1 MIYGIRSARYF
12 SWKEKTC
19 GWPVNREASTIAVK
33 SDNGQR
39 LTATALSAAMKLKQE
54 SSQKSQM
61 PCGMR
66 QYGGCWKPPPTV
78 HNMPKVLS
86 ELSGS
91 VCIKYQLI
99 VEDVPS
105 LRQWGKGI
113 EKGISVINENNQ
125 NWFTEKEL
133 EMLSDALLCQIN
145 CINCMKP
152 MAASMDI
159 TQIVDDHIKSIQ
171 QLHYKVCT
179 YMEDK

>member
-1 MIYGIRSARYF
+1 MACEQGSVYYCSEIGQWVAVDSYCVVCGNEVETRKLSKESDALRY
-12 SWKEKTC
+12 
-19 GWPVNREASTIAVK
+19 AAV
-33 SDNGQR
+33 R
-39 LTATALSAAMKLKQE
+39 RMLE
-54 SSQKSQM
+54 V
-61 PCGMR
+61 
-66 QYGGCWKPPPTV
+66 PPTV

-113 EKGISVINENNQ
+113 EKEISVINENNQ
-125 NWFTEKEL
+125 NWFTEKEP
-133 EMLSDALLCQIN
+133 EMLSDALLCLIN
-145 CINCMKP
+145 CIKCMKP
-152 MAASMDI
+152 MAASMDN

-171 QLHYKVCT
+171 QLHYKICT